1 MAEIDPQILARRQ
14 TNKHWT
20 TNHRQAERC
29 AAKWEAELQEGR
41 YKRPLMTTWE
51 EFRERYEQEHL
62 SGLADGTFEKV
73 QSVFN
78 LVERILA
85 PVRLRDITASRIP
98 FFQTKLRKTRSEDTL
113 CEKWAGAPFR

>member
-1 MAEIDPQILARRQ
+1 MDSTGSSFLFGANRDGKHIAR
-14 TNKHWT
+14 
-20 TNHRQAERC
+20 
-29 AAKWEAELQEGR
+29 QE
-41 YKRPLMTTWE
+41 Y
-51 EFRERYEQEHL
+51 L